1 MPPTFCAAWRGKIA
15 PVPKAAFTPYTARL
29 RAAEW
34 LALAAIMILALLL
47 RLGMPAVVEFKQD
60 EANLSLLAREMAQGR
75 AFPLHS
81 IDSSVGILQPPA
93 PIYYFLPPY
102 LFSSDPL
109 FATQYVGLM
118 AALAVLFSYFIARRY
133 FGVTAALG
141 AAALFAASPWAVVF
155 SRKVWPADQLAL
167 LTVLTFGVGLL
178 GMIEGKRWAQ
188 IIFLP
193 ALALVG
199 QNHYLNFVLLLP
211 AFYLL
216 WQGRRR
222 LTRHFWL
229 GALIALIISLPF
241 LLGPA
246 FASLLEAFTSGG
258 LGRSESARSL
268 ALSGEALAGFAEL
281 LSGANLPLW
290 AGDYRALF
298 LERLPISPLLPLF
311 HSVAALA
318 ALAALWLVFRSLR
331 QPDGRTPIDVTLLLW
346 VLCAPVATSITWFPE
361 FNDHYLLPSHAAA
374 YLCIGALIGDLGVAL
389 GKARRLMLA
398 IGSFALIGIISLQTW
413 TQLAL
418 LDFIGKYATPNGFG
432 TPLGMYAAAREAILA
447 QKPTQVLARLDG
459 QYIGYNEQASVW
471 NFLLYD
477 VPTVRFLQ
485 AGIEVYPAAPTL
497 YISDRCDGEDGQTFY
512 WRRDPISSVPEGC
525 FHITSSAP
533 TFDDS
538 TFTALPAAQQRVRF
552 ANSARITAFRW
563 QPDSGCLALVWQ
575 ADAPA
580 RGAVSDFFQTAVH
593 FYNAAGA
600 RIADADGY
608 FWNGR
613 YWRSGDQIVRTFCS
627 DAARARADEINTVR
641 IGLYTIEDRRE
652 GRLFHNVDVLDADGI
667 PIGQQF
673 EISLKS

>member
-1 MPPTFCAAWRGKIA
+1 MAR
-15 PVPKAAFTPYTARL
+15 AAFSPYTARL
-29 RAAEW
+29 PATEW
-34 LALAAIMILALLL
+34 LALAAIMALALLL

-102 LFSSDPL
+102 LLSSDPL
-109 FATQYVGLM
+109 LATQYVGLM
-118 AALAVLFSYFIARRY
+118 AALAVLLSYFITRRY
-133 FGVTAALG
+133 FGVVAAFG

-167 LTVLTFGVGLL
+167 LTVVTFGAGLL

-188 IIFLP
+188 SIFLP
-193 ALALVG
+193 ALALAG

-211 AFYLL
+211 ALYLL

-222 LTRHFWL
+222 LTRHFWF

-246 FASLLEAFTSGG
+246 FASLVEALTSGN
-258 LGRSESARSL
+258 LVRSETARSL
-268 ALSGEALAGFAEL
+268 ALSPEAWLGFAEL
-281 LSGANLPLW
+281 LSGANLPVW

-298 LERLPISPLLPLF
+298 LERLPISALLPLF
-311 HSVAALA
+311 HSVAALV
-318 ALAALWLVFRSLR
+318 ALAVLWLVFRSLR
-331 QPDGRTPIDVTLLLW
+331 QPDARTPIDVALLLW
-346 VLCAPVATSITWFPE
+346 LLCAPLATSITWFPA

-374 YLCIGALIGDLGVAL
+374 YLCLGALIGECVGAL
-389 GKARRLMLA
+389 RRARRAALTV
-398 IGSFALIGIISLQTW
+398 GSLALIVILSLQTW

-418 LDFIGKYATPNGFG
+418 LDFVGKYATPNGFS

-447 QKPTQVLARLDG
+447 QQPTQVLARLDG

-485 AGIEVYPAAPTL
+485 AGIEVYPSAPTL
-497 YISDRCDGEDGQTFY
+497 YISDRCDGADGQTFY

-533 TFDDS
+533 TFDGS
-538 TFTALPAAQQRVRF
+538 AFTPLPDAQQGLRF

-580 RGAVSDFFQTAVH
+580 RGVVSDFFQTAVH
-593 FYNAAGA
+593 FYNAAGE

-627 DAARARADEINTVR
+627 DTARARADAISTVR
-641 IGLYTIEDRRE
+641 IGLYTIEDRRD
-652 GRLFHNVDVLDADGI
+652 GRLFHNVDVLEADGT

-673 EISLKS
+673 EIGLKS